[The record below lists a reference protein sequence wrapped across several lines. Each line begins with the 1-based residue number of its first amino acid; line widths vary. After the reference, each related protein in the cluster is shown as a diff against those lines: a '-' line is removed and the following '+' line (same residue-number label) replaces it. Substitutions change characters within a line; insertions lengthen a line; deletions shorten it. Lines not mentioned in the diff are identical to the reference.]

1 MNAKT
6 GSWKKRRKNI
16 CIGMPILLSL
26 PFRKTMLTDRQS
38 AKPEIE
44 RFTIPR
50 VAKCKHNN
58 PRVVSSLPKVGNNN
72 IQT

>member
-16 CIGMPILLSL
+16 CIGMPILFPL
-26 PFRKTMLTDRQS
+26 PVRKTMLTDRQS
-38 AKPEIE
+38 AKTEIA